1 MSESISDSNLRPIE
15 SALRALLPATP
26 VIPRDRVLYEAG
38 RRSASRRGWPILTGL
53 FAAASVMLGLR
64 VVTTPEPVV
73 QIDYLPAPVQPSA
86 GPIDHHVTS
95 ERPTEPTREGVLSLL
110 LLGAP
115 DYLPA
120 QSPRAREIDHWVEG
134 NPPGAAPIG
143 AVLPIQPRD
152 RLGLPPGS
160 LGNPFPP
167 RLDFG
172 PIRRGEV

>member
-1 MSESISDSNLRPIE
+1 MSESTSDSNLRPIE

-26 VIPRDRVLYEAG
+26 VIARDRVLYEAG
-38 RRSASRRGWPILTGL
+38 RRSASHRGWSILTGV
-53 FAAASVMLGLR
+53 FAAASVLLGLR

-73 QIDYLPAPVQPSA
+73 QVVYLPAPVQPPA
-86 GPIDHHVTS
+86 GPIDQQVTRD
-95 ERPTEPTREGVLSLL
+95 RPTAPTREGVLSLL

-115 DYLPA
+115 DYLPG
-120 QSPRAREIDHWVEG
+120 QSPRAREIDHWVGG
-134 NPPGAAPIG
+134 NPPAATPAG
-143 AVLPIQPRD
+143 AVLPVQPRD

>member
-1 MSESISDSNLRPIE
+1 MSESTSGSNLRPIE
-15 SALRALLPATP
+15 SALRELLPATP
-26 VIPRDRVLYEAG
+26 AIARDRVLYEAG
-38 RRSASRRGWPILTGL
+38 RRSVSQRGWPIFTGV
-53 FAAASVMLGLR
+53 FAAASVLLGLR

-73 QIDYLPAPVQPSA
+73 QVVYLPAPVQPPASP
-86 GPIDHHVTS
+86 GDQQITS
-95 ERPTEPTREGVLSLL
+95 ERPTEPTRDGVLSLL

-120 QSPRAREIDHWVEG
+120 QSPRARQIDHWVEG
-134 NPPGAAPIG
+134 NPPAAAPVG
-143 AVLPIQPRD
+143 VVLPVQPRD